1 LKNSRHS
8 TRCSRVAAPRQHR
21 GVAMGEG
28 LRKVARRARDVA
40 LAGLRAVGGFKWIAQ
55 SAWRRRRLLILCYH
69 GVSLQDEHEW
79 RRELFVTPAFLR
91 RRLEILRDSG
101 YVVLALG
108 EAVRSLRRGTLP
120 PRSVVLT
127 FDDGFHNFF
136 AAAAPLLEEFG
147 YPATNYVSSYHCVH
161 QRPIPG
167 LTLRYLLWRARLQ
180 VLAPGVLPGQD
191 GSVDLQDPQQRE
203 ELAARLFKE
212 AQVLSADREAQQAW
226 LGEIATRLGIDWDDI
241 VRSRLF
247 HLMSA
252 AEVSDIVRRGFDVQ
266 LHTHRHR
273 TPREKSAFF
282 REVLENRSILESLAG
297 RRATHF
303 CYPSG
308 DVDPAFLPWL
318 RELEVETATTVVPGL
333 AGAEHDPLLLPRFV
347 DTMAQSEVLFES
359 WLSGAGA
366 ILRPRSS

>member
-1 LKNSRHS
+1 MRE
-8 TRCSRVAAPRQHR
+8 T
-21 GVAMGEG
+21 
-28 LRKVARRARDVA
+28 LRKTARRVRHAA
-40 LAGLRAVGGFKWIAQ
+40 LAGLRAVGGFKRFAE
-55 SAWRRRRLLILCYH
+55 SAWRRQRLLILCYH

-79 RRELFVTPAFLR
+79 DSELFVTPAFLR
-91 RRLEILRDSG
+91 RRFEILRDG
-101 YVVLALG
+101 GCMVLPLG

-136 AAAAPLLEEFG
+136 VAAAPLLEEFG
-147 YPATNYVSSYHCVH
+147 YPATNYMSSYYCVH
-161 QRPIPG
+161 QRPILG
-167 LTLRYLLWRARLQ
+167 LTLRYLLWRARVQ

-203 ELAARLFKE
+203 KLAANLLG
-212 AQVLSADREAQQAW
+212 QVLSGGPEAQQAL
-226 LGEIATRLGIDWDDI
+226 LGEVAARLGIDWDNI

-247 HLMSA
+247 HLMTA
-252 AEVSDIVRRGFDVQ
+252 AEVTDIARRGFDVQ

-273 TPREKSAFF
+273 TPREKSAFSQ
-282 REVLENRSILESLAG
+282 EVIENRRILKEMTGHA
-297 RRATHF
+297 ATHF

-308 DVDPAFLPWL
+308 DVDPVFLPWL
-318 RELEVETATTVVPGL
+318 RELEVESATMTAVAGL
-333 AGAEHDPLLLPRFV
+333 ARAEHDPLLLPRFV

-366 ILRPRSS
+366 ILTPGAPEHA